1 MQYNVENRDNF
12 KMCYCAFWICN
23 YIQKK
28 KKRKCYYWLDS
39 LDIYRLIF
47 ILNDDQD
54 CIDLCLRAATSRLA

>member
-12 KMCYCAFWICN
+12 RMCYCAFWICN

-28 KKRKCYYWLDS
+28 KKENVIIDSDS

-54 CIDLCLRAATSRLA
+54 RIDLCLRAATSRLA